1 MVSRSREGHPTS
13 NGCGPNG
20 PLWVMLLDHIPCLFV
35 LLKCLSARK
44 CQKRILV
51 AKFQEESSYRPI
63 FLVEG
68 NGSVRSSEPEKSA
81 AKGGR

>member
-1 MVSRSREGHPTS
+1 MCLPYHGIETMFCDSYVSTVVLASIRE
-13 NGCGPNG
+13 
-20 PLWVMLLDHIPCLFV
+20 
-35 LLKCLSARK
+35 

-51 AKFQEESSYRPI
+51 VKFREESFYRPI

-81 AKGGR
+81 AKGGCDHNSQATTFQIG